1 MVWMRW
7 GQAVRPCGKVGGRS
21 DDLAPAKHSLE
32 VYTAGQVH
40 VGCYRMRIL
49 DQSSV
54 LLAAADA
61 GEGGWGAGSRGVGGS
76 RGARADEMNLCRS

>member
-7 GQAVRPCGKVGGRS
+7 GQAVRPCGKVGDRS

-40 VGCYRMRIL
+40 GRCYRMRVFDPISAL
-49 DQSSV
+49 V
-54 LLAAADA
+54 AAADG
-61 GEGGWGAGSRGVGGS
+61 GEGMWGAGSRGVGGS

>member
-1 MVWMRW
+1 M
-7 GQAVRPCGKVGGRS
+7 RPCGKVGGRS

-49 DQSSV
+49 DQLSV
-54 LLAAADA
+54 LVAAADA
-61 GEGGWGAGSRGVGGS
+61 GEGGGW
-76 RGARADEMNLCRS
+76 E